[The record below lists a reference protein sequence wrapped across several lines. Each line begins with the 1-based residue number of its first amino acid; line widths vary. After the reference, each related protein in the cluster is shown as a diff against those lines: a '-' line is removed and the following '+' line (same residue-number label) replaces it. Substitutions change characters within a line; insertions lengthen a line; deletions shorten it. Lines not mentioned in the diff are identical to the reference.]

1 MGVGIILTNAA
12 RALEGHWEAN
22 GHRLQTSEAEKW
34 SKVFPYAPLVKRDK
48 EHRRHSTYSRQV
60 QNIVRAD
67 CEKKKKQER
76 KLLLDMGGLDVQ
88 KLYYP

>member
-1 MGVGIILTNAA
+1 M
-12 RALEGHWEAN
+12 
-22 GHRLQTSEAEKW
+22 
-34 SKVFPYAPLVKRDK
+34 FPYAPLVKRDK
-48 EHRRHSTYSRQV
+48 EHRRHSTFSRQV

-88 KLYYP
+88 KLYYPWTGEAQNPLWLVWLVLGLV